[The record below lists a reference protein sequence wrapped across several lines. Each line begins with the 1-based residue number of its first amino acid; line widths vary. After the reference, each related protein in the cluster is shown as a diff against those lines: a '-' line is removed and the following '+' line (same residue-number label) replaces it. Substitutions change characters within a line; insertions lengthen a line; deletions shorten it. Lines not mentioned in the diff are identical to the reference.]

1 MSSTVSLSADKAKT
15 PVRGTAQ
22 PNSGAARPWQSVSK
36 QAGFGLPCAMCRT
49 YYPADLSACPICR
62 STERVSA
69 SASAILPKGAAVEPC
84 PDPAVLEEE
93 RERFLREFKAQLLAS
108 QTSLPAGGKACC
120 TRAENHLSDSQPAA
134 ICQSCYDH
142 LQERVDVLEAALH
155 IDLKEAAQIVYDAVW
170 ADTSDSSQ
178 SYENAATALLTELRK
193 RSGVTPT
200 FGLMKPVTD

>member
-1 MSSTVSLSADKAKT
+1 MSTSVSLAADKAKT
-15 PVRGTAQ
+15 SVRGSSQPSSGTAK
-22 PNSGAARPWQSVSK
+22 PWQSVSK
-36 QAGFGLPCAMCRT
+36 PAGFGLPCAMCRT

-62 STERVSA
+62 SPERVSA
-69 SASAILPKGAAVEPC
+69 SGSAVLPKGAAVESC

-108 QTSLPAGGKACC
+108 QTSLPASGKVCC

-134 ICQSCYDH
+134 VCQSCYDH
-142 LQERVDVLEAALH
+142 LQDRVDVLEAALH
-155 IDLKEAAQIVYDAVW
+155 IDIKEAAQIVYDAVW
-170 ADTSDSSQ
+170 ADTSESSQ